1 MIVFLSSLF
10 SLPKKSW
17 NIRIRKISLSAY
29 QPHLCPPS
37 HTRVIREHIWHWYSW
52 QVGHRDVF
60 GKELDEYFFVLS
72 CQRNFRFLVE
82 DWSFLQNLHV
92 PISPRPCKIP
102 LTSNMSQI
110 VTMLKVLVHSGYNE
124 NLSITFVARL
134 IFVID
139 HLFLSPLSWCSWWS
153 QRAQLSFA
161 WQSILVNWLRNFS
174 KVHVFFDLTS
184 RIRARIR
191 RWAGLCCTG

>member
-1 MIVFLSSLF
+1 M
-10 SLPKKSW
+10 
-17 NIRIRKISLSAY
+17 
-29 QPHLCPPS
+29 
-37 HTRVIREHIWHWYSW
+37 
-52 QVGHRDVF
+52 
-60 GKELDEYFFVLS
+60 DEYFFVLS

-139 HLFLSPLSWCSWWS
+139 HLFLSPLSSLL
-153 QRAQLSFA
+153 RMKY
-161 WQSILVNWLRNFS
+161 ILDDHREPV
-174 KVHVFFDLTS
+174 VICLTEY
-184 RIRARIR
+184 
-191 RWAGLCCTG
+191 TGELVEELFKSPHLL